1 MVVWYSGP
9 GQYNNHSN
17 GLESD
22 MEEDNQALVNLER
35 NIANLER
42 SLSTSQLGKGDLS
55 SILNRQVLIVVRSFS
70 YLHLVMHNKKYV
82 NVSSFHLQ
90 HGSNQ
95 SLDTVGNNRGPGH
108 QRSKYHTT
116 SETQADRRKRYH
128 TTKWISEQH
137 Q

>member
-1 MVVWYSGP
+1 MTCIKMTNDLVNCQLSQRSYKHSFQAILHVVVWYSGP

-55 SILNRQVLIVVRSFS
+55 SILNRQVL
-70 YLHLVMHNKKYV
+70 YV
-82 NVSSFHLQ
+82 
-90 HGSNQ
+90 G
-95 SLDTVGNNRGPGH
+95 R
-108 QRSKYHTT
+108 
-116 SETQADRRKRYH
+116 
-128 TTKWISEQH
+128 
-137 Q
+137 

>member
-42 SLSTSQLGKGDLS
+42 SLSASQLGKGDLT
-55 SILNRQVLIVVRSFS
+55 SILNRQVII
-70 YLHLVMHNKKYV
+70 
-82 NVSSFHLQ
+82 
-90 HGSNQ
+90 G
-95 SLDTVGNNRGPGH
+95 
-108 QRSKYHTT
+108 
-116 SETQADRRKRYH
+116 
-128 TTKWISEQH
+128 W
-137 Q
+137 